1 MRSTKAIL
9 GLSALALASGPVA
22 GQTPGILF
30 RDDDPIVGVG
40 GIEKVTYV
48 RVTDSGL
55 WLALVEAD
63 NSVDNNLDVC
73 LMRNGFLTLREGMNL
88 PQPPG
93 TTLDDWG
100 SINMNSHGELGM
112 HLRPRTTSTSD
123 GLYWNLV
130 LVQLKGDLINLAPF
144 SANARLDGI
153 SVVRLTEDRELIALV
168 KVLDTTISNRAVDAL
183 IRYSLG
189 PTGNVIGRTLLAG
202 KNVFND
208 VLGAPVDTLGTAT
221 NPEHS
226 LAVNQLG
233 DFVTPVSGIGARA
246 IMVNMDRIVAREF
259 DPSPVPGRTWNTN
272 AFVLSKVDINDR
284 GDVVFT
290 GSLNPIG
297 GSSTDDPTN
306 FLLVKNDQKVAQS
319 GDVIPALSA
328 STLAKVTP
336 VVAITNRGDVY
347 WRAQPTSTTGGGA
360 AYMRNLTPLIQESVT
375 TVEGIQVKTVA
386 GGDDAFSV
394 SPEGRFFL
402 GRVIL
407 QSVND
412 VDAVIYL
419 DFGLVTELPGCFGNQ
434 GKLQHLSGDARIG
447 QQIRIGLD
455 DGPFPGALPIL
466 LFSRSTVLNQAGCG
480 VPTTTGELMLGAP
493 VSNPFFLP
501 AWDGVNPSVFTVN
514 VPVNMSLVNAK
525 FYVQGLFGNPNQP
538 RSFKL
543 TNGLKYE
550 IGPP

>member
-1 MRSTKAIL
+1 MKTIL
-9 GLSALALASGPVA
+9 GLSALALASVPAA
-22 GQTPGILF
+22 GQTPGVLF
-30 RDDDPIVGVG
+30 RDGDPIVGVG
-40 GIEKVTYV
+40 GIERISYV
-48 RVTDSGL
+48 RVTDSGM
-55 WLALVEAD
+55 WLSLVEAD
-63 NSVDNNLDVC
+63 NSVDNNLDIC

-100 SINMNSHGELGM
+100 SIHMNSRGELGM
-112 HLRPRTTSTSD
+112 HLRPRTTTTSD

-130 LVQLKGDLINLAPF
+130 LVQLKGDVLNLAPF
-144 SANARLDGI
+144 SANARLDGVTI
-153 SVVRLTEDRELIALV
+153 VRLTEERELIGLV

-183 IRYSLG
+183 IRYDLG
-189 PTGNVIGRTLLAG
+189 PTGSVLARTTLAT

-208 VLGAPVDTLGTAT
+208 VLGAPIDTLGTVT
-221 NPEHS
+221 TPEHS

-233 DFVTPVSGIGARA
+233 DFVLPVSGIGARA
-246 IMVNMDRIVAREF
+246 IMVNMDRIVARELEQ
-259 DPSPVPGRTWNTN
+259 SPAPGRTWNAN
-272 AFVLSKVDINDR
+272 AFALSKVDINDS
-284 GDVVFT
+284 GDVVYT
-290 GSLNPIG
+290 GTLTPIG
-297 GSSTDDPTN
+297 GDAGEPTN
-306 FLLVKNDQKVAQS
+306 FLLVKNDQKIIQS
-319 GDVIPALSA
+319 GDVIPALSPA
-328 STLAKVTP
+328 TVGKGSP
-336 VVAITNRGDVY
+336 VVAISNRGDVF
-347 WRAQPTSTTGGGA
+347 WRAQPTSTTAGGA
-360 AYMRNLTPLIQESVT
+360 AFMRNLTPLIQESVT
-375 TVEGIQVKTVA
+375 TVEGIQVKTVN
-386 GGDDAFSV
+386 GSDDAFAI

-407 QSVND
+407 QSVTD

-419 DFGLVTELPGCFGNQ
+419 DFGLVSELPGCFGNQ
-434 GKLQHLSGDARIG
+434 GKLLHLSGDARVG
-447 QQIRIGLD
+447 QQLRIGMD

-466 LFSRSTVLNQAGCG
+466 LFSRNTLLNQAGCG
-480 VPTTTGELMLGAP
+480 VPTTTGELMLGSP